1 MKSLVSMVVLGLLAS
16 SASAADVQIS
26 RSALAAIGLPGFVK
40 MSDANAM
47 AVRGKSYTVTSSGV
61 GIATAPLNI
70 SVNGYHAASSG
81 TANSGGASGYNLSV
95 AISPVFG
102 SSAFAGGTSTVTVH

>member
-26 RSALAAIGLPGFVK
+26 RGALAAIGLPGFVK

-47 AVRGKSYTVTSSGV
+47 AVRGKSYTATASGV
-61 GIATAPLNI
+61 GIATAPLTI
-70 SVNGYHAASSG
+70 SVNGYYASSSG
-81 TANSGGASGYNLSV
+81 SGSSGGASGYNVSV
-95 AISPVFG
+95 AVSHVVG
-102 SSAFAGGTSTVTVH
+102 SAFAGGTSTVTVH